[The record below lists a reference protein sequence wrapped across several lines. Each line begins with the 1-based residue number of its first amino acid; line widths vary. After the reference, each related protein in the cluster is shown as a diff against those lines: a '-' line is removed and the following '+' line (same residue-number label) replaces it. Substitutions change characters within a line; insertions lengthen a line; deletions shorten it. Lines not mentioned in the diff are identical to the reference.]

1 MKEIFE
7 LTIKGETSKRIT
19 IIRKLITLVDG
30 KERVA
35 INTMLDEPLKNYDLI
50 NRVHKVLGK
59 LDSGEYEISK
69 DQLDNILT

>member
-1 MKEIFE
+1 MKEKFE
-7 LTIKGETSKRIT
+7 VTITGEVSKKVT

-50 NRVHKVLGK
+50 NRLHKVLGK

-69 DQLDNILT
+69 SDLDKILS